1 MDASILMDV
10 DLTPR
15 QTEFSDIA
23 LAIIGRDGM
32 AALSFRAVAADAGCS
47 VGAVQKAF
55 SSKDRMVAAA
65 FARLR
70 QTAAPL
76 PAGEPGRPTLRGWL
90 VELLVGILP
99 LDQQRIETQRQ
110 GDAFAQRALVDPAI
124 AAAIAESDTQ
134 VRHLLAS
141 LVDRARAEGEVPSSV
156 DPAITAWAVLALAQ
170 GAATQ
175 LLYQPE
181 PESEIQARLDT
192 AIAGLLH

>member
-1 MDASILMDV
+1 MDM

-32 AALSFRAVAADAGCS
+32 AALSFRAVASDAGCS

-55 SSKDRMVAAA
+55 PSKDRMIAAA

-99 LDQQRIETQRQ
+99 LDAQRIETQRQ
-110 GDAFAQRALVDPAI
+110 GDAFAQRALTDPAI
-124 AAAIAESDTQ
+124 GAVIAESDTQ

-141 LVDRARAEGEVPSSV
+141 LIGRARAEGEVASSV

-170 GAATQ
+170 GVATQ